1 MFKITVRI
9 YIVLY
14 RDGVL
19 GDFMLFY
26 YLCLLLCFVINYSI
40 NFYFKKNHPNYKSS
54 LEVKGRGKYD
64 QRQHLEST
72 VSPGIKLC
80 SCQPPLLSGLV
91 PLMAFQKDLY
101 SSFPKKG
108 SMAFAISM
116 TS

>member
-1 MFKITVRI
+1 MFKITVRM

-19 GDFMLFY
+19 VDFYVHCFIIYAY
-26 YLCLLLCFVINYSI
+26 YYVLSLIFNKFFIL
-40 NFYFKKNHPNYKSS
+40 KNHPNYKSS
-54 LEVKGRGKYD
+54 LEVRGREIYD

-72 VSPGIKLC
+72 VSPGVKLC

-91 PLMAFQKDLY
+91 AVMAFQKDLY
-101 SSFPKKG
+101 
-108 SMAFAISM
+108 AFAISM